1 MARAERGLR
10 LDQPRPPGRSLRPS
24 YDPETFGRLS
34 ESIARFLG
42 TGRFLVIQSVFIIL
56 WVVWNTVAPK
66 AARFDPYTFTFLTLV
81 LSLQAAYAAPLILL
95 AQNRQDDRDRANL
108 AQDRETNARIVADGE
123 YISREVAALRVALG
137 DVVTR
142 DYLRAEL
149 RAVVEDADEDD
160 RAARER
166 KRKQRRAERE
176 KSASA
181 EREKST
187 GAEREKGREKANG
200 GAAQGAGAGRGP
212 RRPALTELTRSWPG
226 REQRGSS
233 RDTPTN

>member
-1 MARAERGLR
+1 MARAERRQR
-10 LDQPRPPGRSLRPS
+10 LDQPRASSRTLRPA

-42 TGRFLVIQSVFIIL
+42 TGRFLVIQSVFIAL
-56 WVVWNTVAPK
+56 WVIWNVAAPK

-108 AQDRETNARIVADGE
+108 AQDRDTNARIVADSE
-123 YISREVAALRVALG
+123 YISREVAALRVALS

-149 RAVVEDADEDD
+149 RSFVEDFDEQEHGQRD
-160 RAARER
+160 R
-166 KRKQRRAERE
+166 KRKAGRPRPERE
-176 KSASA
+176 KATSA
-181 EREKST
+181 EREKVPS
-187 GAEREKGREKANG
+187 AKH
-200 GAAQGAGAGRGP
+200 GAGPGKR
-212 RRPALTELTRSWPG
+212 ALTPTGKDHELL
-226 REQRGSS
+226 
-233 RDTPTN
+233 

>member
-1 MARAERGLR
+1 VARAERGLR
-10 LDQPRPPGRSLRPS
+10 LDQPRAPGRSLRPS

-176 KSASA
+176 KSAGAEREKSTGA

-187 GAEREKGREKANG
+187 GAEREKGREKVNG
-200 GAAQGAGAGRGP
+200 AQRKEPVRAEDLD
-212 RRPALTELTRSWPG
+212 ALR
-226 REQRGSS
+226 
-233 RDTPTN
+233 

>member
-1 MARAERGLR
+1 MARAERRQR
-10 LDQPRPPGRSLRPS
+10 LDQPRASSRTLRPA

-42 TGRFLVIQSVFIIL
+42 TGRFLVIQSVFIAL
-56 WVVWNTVAPK
+56 WVIWNVAAPK

-108 AQDRETNARIVADGE
+108 AQDRDTNARIVADSE
-123 YISREVAALRVALG
+123 YISREVAALRVALS

-149 RAVVEDADEDD
+149 RSFVEDFDEQEHGQRD
-160 RAARER
+160 R
-166 KRKQRRAERE
+166 KRKAGRPRAERE
-176 KSASA
+176 KVPGAEREKATSA
-181 EREKST
+181 EREKVPS
-187 GAEREKGREKANG
+187 AKRD
-200 GAAQGAGAGRGP
+200 GAGPGKR
-212 RRPALTELTRSWPG
+212 ALTPTGKDHELL
-226 REQRGSS
+226 
-233 RDTPTN
+233 

>member
-176 KSASA
+176 KS
-181 EREKST
+181 T
-187 GAEREKGREKANG
+187 GAEREKANG
-200 GAAQGAGAGRGP
+200 AQRKEPVRAEDLD
-212 RRPALTELTRSWPG
+212 ALR
-226 REQRGSS
+226 
-233 RDTPTN
+233 

>member
-200 GAAQGAGAGRGP
+200 AQRKEPVRAEDLD
-212 RRPALTELTRSWPG
+212 ALR
-226 REQRGSS
+226 
-233 RDTPTN
+233 

>member
-123 YISREVAALRVALG
+123 YISREVAALRVTLG

-176 KSASA
+176 KS
-181 EREKST
+181 T

-200 GAAQGAGAGRGP
+200 AQRKEPVRAEDLD
-212 RRPALTELTRSWPG
+212 ALR
-226 REQRGSS
+226 
-233 RDTPTN
+233 

>member
-1 MARAERGLR
+1 VARAERGLR

-176 KSASA
+176 KS
-181 EREKST
+181 T
-187 GAEREKGREKANG
+187 GAEREKANG
-200 GAAQGAGAGRGP
+200 AQRKEPVRAEDLD
-212 RRPALTELTRSWPG
+212 ALR
-226 REQRGSS
+226 
-233 RDTPTN
+233 

>member
-1 MARAERGLR
+1 MARAERRQR
-10 LDQPRPPGRSLRPS
+10 LDQPRASSRTLRPA

-42 TGRFLVIQSVFIIL
+42 TGRFLVIQSVFIAL
-56 WVVWNTVAPK
+56 WVIWNVAAPK

-108 AQDRETNARIVADGE
+108 AQDRDTNARIVADSE
-123 YISREVAALRVALG
+123 YISREVAALRVALS

-149 RAVVEDADEDD
+149 RSFVEDFDEQERGQRD
-160 RAARER
+160 R
-166 KRKQRRAERE
+166 KRKAGRPRAERE
-176 KSASA
+176 KATSA
-181 EREKST
+181 EREKVPS
-187 GAEREKGREKANG
+187 AKRD
-200 GAAQGAGAGRGP
+200 GAGPGKR
-212 RRPALTELTRSWPG
+212 ALTPTGKDHELL
-226 REQRGSS
+226 
-233 RDTPTN
+233 

>member
-1 MARAERGLR
+1 MARAERRQR
-10 LDQPRPPGRSLRPS
+10 LDQPRASTRTLRPA

-42 TGRFLVIQSVFIIL
+42 TGRFLVIQSVFIAL
-56 WVVWNTVAPK
+56 WVIWNVAAPK

-108 AQDRETNARIVADGE
+108 AQDRDTNARIVADSE
-123 YISREVAALRVALG
+123 YISREVAALRVALS

-149 RAVVEDADEDD
+149 RSFVEDFDEQEHGQRD
-160 RAARER
+160 R
-166 KRKQRRAERE
+166 KRKAGRPRPERE
-176 KSASA
+176 KATSA
-181 EREKST
+181 EREKVPS
-187 GAEREKGREKANG
+187 AKRD
-200 GAAQGAGAGRGP
+200 GAGPGKR
-212 RRPALTELTRSWPG
+212 ALTPTGKDHELL
-226 REQRGSS
+226 
-233 RDTPTN
+233 

>member
-10 LDQPRPPGRSLRPS
+10 LDQPRAPGRSLRPS

-108 AQDRETNARIVADGE
+108 AQDRDTNARIVADSE
-123 YISREVAALRVALG
+123 YISREVAALRVALS

-149 RAVVEDADEDD
+149 RSFVEDFDEQEHGQRD
-160 RAARER
+160 R
-166 KRKQRRAERE
+166 KRKAGRPRPERE
-176 KSASA
+176 KATSA
-181 EREKST
+181 EREKVPS
-187 GAEREKGREKANG
+187 AKRD
-200 GAAQGAGAGRGP
+200 GAGPGKR
-212 RRPALTELTRSWPG
+212 ALTPTGKDHELL
-226 REQRGSS
+226 
-233 RDTPTN
+233 

>member
-1 MARAERGLR
+1 MARAERRQR
-10 LDQPRPPGRSLRPS
+10 LDQPRASTRTLRPA

-42 TGRFLVIQSVFIIL
+42 TGRFLVIQSVFIAL
-56 WVVWNTVAPK
+56 WVIWNVAAPK

-108 AQDRETNARIVADGE
+108 AQDRDTNARIVADSE
-123 YISREVAALRVALG
+123 YISREVAALRVALS

-149 RAVVEDADEDD
+149 RSFVEDFDEQERGQRD
-160 RAARER
+160 R
-166 KRKQRRAERE
+166 KRKAGRPRAERE
-176 KSASA
+176 KVPGAEREKATSA
-181 EREKST
+181 EREKVPS
-187 GAEREKGREKANG
+187 AKRD
-200 GAAQGAGAGRGP
+200 GAGPGKR
-212 RRPALTELTRSWPG
+212 ALTPTGKDRELL
-226 REQRGSS
+226 
-233 RDTPTN
+233 

>member
-1 MARAERGLR
+1 MARAERRQR
-10 LDQPRPPGRSLRPS
+10 LDQPRASSRTLRPA

-42 TGRFLVIQSVFIIL
+42 TGRFLVIQSVFIAL
-56 WVVWNTVAPK
+56 WVIWNVAAPK

-108 AQDRETNARIVADGE
+108 AQDRDTNARIVADSE
-123 YISREVAALRVALG
+123 YISREVAALRVALS

-149 RAVVEDADEDD
+149 RSFVEDFDEQEHGQRD
-160 RAARER
+160 R
-166 KRKQRRAERE
+166 KRKAGRPRPERE
-176 KSASA
+176 KATSA
-181 EREKST
+181 EREKVPS
-187 GAEREKGREKANG
+187 AKRD
-200 GAAQGAGAGRGP
+200 GAGPGKR
-212 RRPALTELTRSWPG
+212 ALTPTGKDHELL
-226 REQRGSS
+226 
-233 RDTPTN
+233 